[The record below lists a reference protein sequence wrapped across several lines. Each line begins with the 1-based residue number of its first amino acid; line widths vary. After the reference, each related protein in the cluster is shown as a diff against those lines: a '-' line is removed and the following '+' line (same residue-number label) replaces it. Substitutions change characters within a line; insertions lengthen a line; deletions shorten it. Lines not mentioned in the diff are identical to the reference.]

1 MGREKT
7 AKNQALTS
15 APVFWQ
21 NRACI
26 TAEQGLQRRRAGCQ
40 LSGTGKVVA
49 KNRRCFLVEGHLEWI
64 GRPSLS
70 TSAAFAV
77 GAIRPQADPAC
88 IDMCDMCPHRYH
100 CCELVLS
107 AWISPHG

>member
-26 TAEQGLQRRRAGCQ
+26 TAEQGLQRRRGGCQ
-40 LSGTGKVVA
+40 LSGTGKS
-49 KNRRCFLVEGHLEWI
+49 RRQKQAMLLG
-64 GRPSLS
+64 GRPPRVDRPTFVIPNRPLPHSLLAPSGLRQIRLAS
-70 TSAAFAV
+70 TCVTCARTDTIAV
-77 GAIRPQADPAC
+77 N
-88 IDMCDMCPHRYH
+88 
-100 CCELVLS
+100 LF
-107 AWISPHG
+107 

>member
-26 TAEQGLQRRRAGCQ
+26 TAEQGLQRRRGGCQ

-70 TSAAFAV
+70 QTDLCRGANSEWLASTCVTCARTDTIAV
-77 GAIRPQADPAC
+77 N
-88 IDMCDMCPHRYH
+88 
-100 CCELVLS
+100 LF
-107 AWISPHG
+107 

>member
-7 AKNQALTS
+7 AKNQAFTS

-26 TAEQGLQRRRAGCQ
+26 TAEQGLQRRRGGCQ

-64 GRPSLS
+64 GPAFGIPNGPRPHSLWAPSDLRQIRLAS
-70 TSAAFAV
+70 TCARTDT
-77 GAIRPQADPAC
+77 I
-88 IDMCDMCPHRYH
+88 
-100 CCELVLS
+100 ELILS